1 MVVLYT
7 SLEDLV
13 NENDRRYESMRLTDA
28 PSTPEYVVEFFW
40 GFISSRFL
48 MPLPRQ
54 DSLQSG
60 YLELA
65 RTLPWLH
72 AKLGQLNHEECEDM
86 LKKVWI
92 IILQHIPLSADR
104 LLAEERS
111 RCGSG

>member
-7 SLEDLV
+7 SLKDLV
-13 NENDRRYESMRLTDA
+13 NENNRLYESMRLTDA

-40 GFISSRFL
+40 GFISSQFL

-54 DSLQSG
+54 DNLQSG

-72 AKLGQLNHEECEDM
+72 TKLGQLNHEECKDM

-92 IILQHIPLSADR
+92 IILQHILLSADR